1 MRSPAIFS
9 VSVALLLVGCT
20 SSRAQE
26 PKPKEYVY
34 EYPCSTW
41 QEPAR
46 IITNR
51 PVGRADTTLALLSGQ
66 IVNFNKS
73 EYGETYP
80 TYIIAEENA
89 AAKKIVAL
97 TDKTGAYRLYVPSGT
112 YRVKFS
118 SMGFSPL
125 VIDTLELHSG
135 QRQQLDLF
143 LHVALSS
150 SGTGTCLYKSKR
162 KLSVAE
168 LDTILARADASRTR
182 LYQKQTKAEAS
193 VGAKK

>member
-1 MRSPAIFS
+1 MRPSAIFS
-9 VSVALLLVGCT
+9 VLALSLVGCT

-34 EYPCSTW
+34 EYPCSPW

-46 IITNR
+46 IVTNR

-80 TYIIAEENA
+80 TYIIAEKDTSV
-89 AAKKIVAL
+89 KKIVAL

-125 VIDTLELHSG
+125 VIDALELRSG

-168 LDTILARADASRTR
+168 LDTILARADVSRTR
-182 LYQKQTKAEAS
+182 LYQKQMKAEAS
-193 VGAKK
+193 AGAKKP